1 MTNSNKEP
9 QKIYLKDYTPPVYR
23 VEDIYLDIKVFDD
36 HATVSSVLNM
46 HREHDGELILLGREL
61 ELLNISINDK
71 VLTADDYTLDSES
84 LTIHNA
90 PDAAKVAID
99 VKINPQTNTALEG
112 LYQSGTGDELMFV
125 TQCEPEGFRKITF
138 FPDRPDVLTEYTTRV
153 EADKRFP
160 VLLANGN
167 LIEKGNVGD
176 DRHFAVWHDPTKKPS
191 YLFACVVADL
201 AVMSDHYTTSEGR
214 EVLLEIYAVSADID
228 KCHVAMTA
236 LKDSMKWD
244 EEHYGRAYDLDRYM
258 IVATGQFNMG
268 AMENKGLNI
277 FNTSCV
283 LSSPKTTTDERSF
296 HVKAVIA
303 HEYFHNWTGNR
314 ITCRDWFQLCLK
326 EGFTV
331 FRDQSFSA
339 SHRSPAVQRIDDVG
353 FLKAHQFKEDAGV
366 LAHPVRPDSFV
377 EINNFYTVTVYEKG
391 AEIVRMIATLLGK
404 DKFRQGTDEYFAR
417 YDGQAVTIE
426 DFLSAMSVGDSRV
439 QDFLAWYTQAGT
451 PVLTGGF
458 DVVGDSIKLT
468 FSQQTRYVA
477 GFDEPKALPIPI
489 DVAIFHGESG
499 ELLAQELLLLN
510 KDSDTFSFDGLDL
523 GGVRPVVPVLRN
535 FSAPVKL
542 EFDYTDE
549 DLVKIVQFDNE
560 GFNQWQAVQTLV
572 GRLLFGKSDNV
583 ALLTDTLKRIVPT
596 LMHKDPML
604 TARLFDVPSES
615 ELAVA
620 YDKDYDPQAVKAT
633 RTALKEQIAH
643 ALADHVQVWYD
654 ALPIVPYQD
663 TPDARGVRLLRNV
676 LLNLALTAK
685 LDMTERAERQYTNA
699 TCMSEQLG
707 ALGAMIEFGLPNADD
722 YTAQF
727 YEEYHDN
734 DLVIDSW
741 FSVQAGADSRDVAFI
756 KVLMERADYDW
767 QTPNR
772 VRTTLGGLASK
783 PTQLWTKDGISLYL
797 SAVAR
802 LDVIN
807 PVLASR
813 SLSALARWYTLSG
826 DDKEMVKAEL
836 VALQQKASSKNVLE
850 FLNNMLGDKA

>member
-1 MTNSNKEP
+1 MTSSNKEP
-9 QKIYLKDYTPPVYR
+9 QKIYLKDYTPPTYR
-23 VEDIYLDIKVFDD
+23 VDDIYLDIKVFDD

-46 HREHDGELILLGREL
+46 SREHDGKFVLLGREL

-71 VLTADDYTLDSES
+71 VLTADDYALDNES

-90 PDAAKVAID
+90 PDVAKVAID
-99 VKINPQTNTALEG
+99 VKITPQTNTALEG

-167 LIEKGNVGD
+167 LIEKGDVGD

-214 EVLLEIYAVSADID
+214 EVLLEIYAVPADID

-236 LKDSMKWD
+236 LKDAMHWD

-426 DFLSAMSVGDSRV
+426 DFLSAMSVGDGRV
-439 QDFLAWYTQAGT
+439 LDFLVWYTQAGT

-458 DVVGDSIKLT
+458 DVADDSVKLT
-468 FSQQTRYVA
+468 FSQQTRHVA
-477 GFDEPKALPIPI
+477 GLDEPKALPIPI

-499 ELLAQELLLLN
+499 ELLAQELLLLT
-510 KDSDTFSFDGLDL
+510 KDSDTFGFDGLDL
-523 GGVRPVVPVLRN
+523 GGVRPVVSVLRN

-549 DLVKIVQFDNE
+549 DLVKIVQFENE

-604 TARLFDVPSES
+604 TARLFDMPSES

-685 LDMTERAERQYTNA
+685 LDMTERTERQYTNA

-756 KVLMERADYDW
+756 KALMERSDYDW

-826 DDKEMVKAEL
+826 DDKEMVKSEL
-836 VALQQKASSKNVLE
+836 IALQQKASSKNVLE

>member
-9 QKIYLKDYTPPVYR
+9 QKIYLKDYTPPAYR
-23 VEDIYLDIKVFDD
+23 VDDIYLDIKVFDD

-46 HREHDGELILLGREL
+46 NREHDGELVLLGREL

-71 VLTADDYTLDSES
+71 VLTADDYALDDES

-90 PDAAKVAID
+90 PDTAKVAID
-99 VKINPQTNTALEG
+99 VKITPQTNTVLEG

-153 EADKRFP
+153 EAGKHFP

-167 LIEKGNVGD
+167 LIEKGDVGD

-214 EVLLEIYAVSADID
+214 EVLLEIYAVPADID

-331 FRDQSFSA
+331 FRDQSFSS

-426 DFLSAMSVGDSRV
+426 DFLSAMSVGDERV
-439 QDFLAWYTQAGT
+439 LDFLAWYTQAGT

-458 DVVGDSIKLT
+458 EVVADGVELT
-468 FSQQTRYVA
+468 FSQETRHVA

-499 ELLAQELLLLN
+499 ELLAQELLLLT

-523 GGVRPVVPVLRN
+523 GGVRPVVSVLRN

-549 DLVKIVQFDNE
+549 DLVKIVQFENE

-572 GRLLFGKSDNV
+572 GRLLSGKSDNV

-654 ALPIVPYQD
+654 ALPIVPYED

-685 LDMTERAERQYTNA
+685 LDMTERTERQYTNA

-722 YTAQF
+722 YTTQF
-727 YEEYHDN
+727 YEEYHDD
-734 DLVIDSW
+734 DLVIDQW

-756 KVLMERADYDW
+756 KTLMERTDYDW

-772 VRTTLGGLASK
+772 VRTTLGALANK
-783 PTQLWTKDGISLYL
+783 PTQLWTKDGILLYL
-797 SAVAR
+797 SALAR

-813 SLSALARWYTLSG
+813 ALSALARWYTLAD
-826 DDKEMVKAEL
+826 DDKEMVKTEL
-836 VALQQKASSKNVLE
+836 LALQQKVSSKNVLE

>member
-1 MTNSNKEP
+1 MTAP
-9 QKIYLKDYTPPVYR
+9 QKIYLKDYAPPAYR
-23 VEDIYLDIKVFDD
+23 VDDVYLDIKVFDD
-36 HATVSSVLNM
+36 HACISSVLTM
-46 HREHDGELILLGREL
+46 SRERDGELVLLGREL
-61 ELLNISINDK
+61 ELLNISVNDK
-71 VLTADDYTLDSES
+71 VLTADDYALDDES
-84 LTIHNA
+84 LTIYHA
-90 PDAAKVAID
+90 PDTAKIAID
-99 VKINPQTNTALEG
+99 VNITPQTNTALEG
-112 LYQSGTGDELMFV
+112 LYQSGAGDELMFV

-153 EADKRFP
+153 EADKRFS

-167 LIEKGNVGD
+167 LVEKGDVGD
-176 DRHFAVWHDPTKKPS
+176 DRHFAIWHDPTKKPS

-214 EVLLEIYAVSADID
+214 EVLLEIYAVPADID

-236 LKDSMKWD
+236 LKDAMRWD
-244 EEHYGRAYDLDRYM
+244 ETHYGRAYDLDRYM

-283 LSSPKTTTDERSF
+283 LSDPKTTTDERSF

-331 FRDQSFSA
+331 FRDQSFSS
-339 SHRSPAVQRIDDVG
+339 SHRSSAVQRIDDVG
-353 FLKAHQFKEDAGV
+353 FLKAHQFAEDAGV

-426 DFLSAMSVGDSRV
+426 DFLSAMSVGDERV
-439 QDFLAWYTQAGT
+439 LDFLAWYSQAGT
-451 PVLTGGF
+451 PVLSGRF
-458 DVVGDSIKLT
+458 DVMGDGVKLT
-468 FSQQTRYVA
+468 FSQQTRHVA

-489 DVAIFHGESG
+489 DVAIFHGQSG
-499 ELLAQELLLLN
+499 KLLAQQLLLLT
-510 KDSDTFSFDGLDL
+510 KDSDIFIFDDLDL
-523 GGVRPVVPVLRN
+523 GGVRPVVSVLRN

-549 DLVKIVQFDNE
+549 DLIKIVQFESE

-583 ALLTDTLKRIVPT
+583 ALLTDTLQATVPT
-596 LMHKDPML
+596 LMHQDPML
-604 TARLFDVPSES
+604 TARLFDLPSETEMAS
-615 ELAVA
+615 GYET
-620 YDKDYDPQAVKAT
+620 DYDPECVKQQ
-633 RTALKEQIAH
+633 RNNLKGHIAR
-643 ALADHVQVWYD
+643 ALAGNLQGWYD
-654 ALPIVPYQD
+654 ALPIVPYED
-663 TPDARGVRLLRNV
+663 TPHARGVRLLRNV
-676 LLNLALTAK
+676 LLDLAWTAD
-685 LDMTERAERQYTNA
+685 LDMTERTEHQYAHA

-707 ALGAMIEFGLPNADD
+707 ALRAMIEHDLSCADA
-722 YTAQF
+722 YVGQF
-727 YEEYHDN
+727 YETFCDDE
-734 DLVIDSW
+734 LVIDTW
-741 FSVQAGADSRDVAFI
+741 FSVQAGAGSRDVAFI
-756 KVLMERADYDW
+756 KALMERDDYDW
-767 QTPNR
+767 HTPNR
-772 VRTTLGGLASK
+772 VRTTLGGLANK
-783 PTQLWTKDGISLYL
+783 PTQLWTKDGLAL
-797 SAVAR
+797 FTSAVAK
-802 LDVIN
+802 LDRTN

-813 SLSALARWYTLSG
+813 LLSALARFGTLT
-826 DDKEMVKAEL
+826 DDKKAL
-836 VALQQKASSKNVLE
+836 ATDSLTALQATARSKNVLE
-850 FLNNMLGDKA
+850 FLNNMLKVNDDE

>member
-1 MTNSNKEP
+1 MTSSNKEP
-9 QKIYLKDYTPPVYR
+9 QKIYLKDYTPPTYR
-23 VEDIYLDIKVFDD
+23 VDDIYLDIKVFND

-46 HREHDGELILLGREL
+46 SREHDGKLVLLGREL

-71 VLTADDYTLDSES
+71 VLTADDYALDDES

-90 PDAAKVAID
+90 PDTAKVAID
-99 VKINPQTNTALEG
+99 VKITPQTNTALEG

-153 EADKRFP
+153 EADKRFF

-167 LIEKGNVGD
+167 LIEKGDVGD

-201 AVMSDHYTTSEGR
+201 AVMSDHYTTIEGR
-214 EVLLEIYAVSADID
+214 EVLLEIYAVPADID

-236 LKDSMKWD
+236 LKDAMAWD

-353 FLKAHQFKEDAGV
+353 FLKAYQFKEDAGV

-417 YDGQAVTIE
+417 YDGQAVAIE
-426 DFLSAMSVGDSRV
+426 DFLSAMSVGDGRV
-439 QDFLAWYTQAGT
+439 LDFLAWYTQAGT

-458 DVVGDSIKLT
+458 DVAGDSVKLA
-468 FSQQTRYVA
+468 FSQQTRHVA

-499 ELLAQELLLLN
+499 ELLAQELLLLT
-510 KDSDTFSFDGLDL
+510 KDSDTFGFDGLDL
-523 GGVRPVVPVLRN
+523 GGVRPVVSVLRN
-535 FSAPVKL
+535 FFRPC
-542 EFDYTDE
+542 
-549 DLVKIVQFDNE
+549 
-560 GFNQWQAVQTLV
+560 QA
-572 GRLLFGKSDNV
+572 
-583 ALLTDTLKRIVPT
+583 RI
-596 LMHKDPML
+596 
-604 TARLFDVPSES
+604 
-615 ELAVA
+615 
-620 YDKDYDPQAVKAT
+620 
-633 RTALKEQIAH
+633 
-643 ALADHVQVWYD
+643 
-654 ALPIVPYQD
+654 
-663 TPDARGVRLLRNV
+663 
-676 LLNLALTAK
+676 
-685 LDMTERAERQYTNA
+685 
-699 TCMSEQLG
+699 
-707 ALGAMIEFGLPNADD
+707 
-722 YTAQF
+722 
-727 YEEYHDN
+727 
-734 DLVIDSW
+734 
-741 FSVQAGADSRDVAFI
+741 
-756 KVLMERADYDW
+756 
-767 QTPNR
+767 
-772 VRTTLGGLASK
+772 
-783 PTQLWTKDGISLYL
+783 
-797 SAVAR
+797 
-802 LDVIN
+802 
-807 PVLASR
+807 
-813 SLSALARWYTLSG
+813 
-826 DDKEMVKAEL
+826 
-836 VALQQKASSKNVLE
+836 
-850 FLNNMLGDKA
+850 

>member
-1 MTNSNKEP
+1 MTSSNKEP
-9 QKIYLKDYTPPVYR
+9 QKIHLKDYTPPTYR
-23 VEDIYLDIKVFDD
+23 VDDICLDIKVFDD

-46 HREHDGELILLGREL
+46 SREHDGKLVLLGREL

-71 VLTADDYTLDSES
+71 VLTADDYALDDES

-90 PDAAKVAID
+90 PDVAKVAID
-99 VKINPQTNTALEG
+99 VKITPQTNTALEG

-167 LIEKGNVGD
+167 LIEKGDVGD

-201 AVMSDHYTTSEGR
+201 AVISDHYTTSEGR
-214 EVLLEIYAVSADID
+214 EVLLEIYAVPADID

-236 LKDSMKWD
+236 LKDAMHWD

-331 FRDQSFSA
+331 FRDQSFSS

-404 DKFRQGTDEYFAR
+404 DKFRQGTDEYFTR

-426 DFLSAMSVGDSRV
+426 DFLSAMSVGDGRV
-439 QDFLAWYTQAGT
+439 LDFLAWYTQAGT

-458 DVVGDSIKLT
+458 DVADDSVKLT
-468 FSQQTRYVA
+468 FSQQTRHVA

-499 ELLAQELLLLN
+499 ELLAQELLLLT
-510 KDSDTFSFDGLDL
+510 KDSDTFGFDGLDL
-523 GGVRPVVPVLRN
+523 GGVRPVVSVLRN

-549 DLVKIVQFDNE
+549 DLVKIVQFENE

-583 ALLTDTLKRIVPT
+583 ALLTDILKRIVPT

-604 TARLFDVPSES
+604 TARLFDMPSES

-620 YDKDYDPQAVKAT
+620 YDKDYNPQAVKAT

-654 ALPIVPYQD
+654 ALPIVPYED

-685 LDMTERAERQYTNA
+685 LDMTERTERQYTNA

-756 KVLMERADYDW
+756 KALMERADYDW

>member
-1 MTNSNKEP
+1 MTSSNKEP
-9 QKIYLKDYTPPVYR
+9 QKIYLKDYTPPTYR
-23 VEDIYLDIKVFDD
+23 VDDIYLDIKVFND

-46 HREHDGELILLGREL
+46 SREHDGKLVLLGREL

-71 VLTADDYTLDSES
+71 VLTADDYALDDES

-90 PDAAKVAID
+90 PDTAKVAID
-99 VKINPQTNTALEG
+99 VKITPQTNTALEG

-153 EADKRFP
+153 EADKRFF

-167 LIEKGNVGD
+167 LIEKGDVGD

-214 EVLLEIYAVSADID
+214 EVLLEIYAVPADID

-236 LKDSMKWD
+236 LKDAMAWD

-353 FLKAHQFKEDAGV
+353 FLKAYQFKEDAGV

-417 YDGQAVTIE
+417 YDGQAVAIE
-426 DFLSAMSVGDSRV
+426 DFLSAMSVGDGRV
-439 QDFLAWYTQAGT
+439 LDFLAWYTQAGT

-458 DVVGDSIKLT
+458 DVAGDSVKLA
-468 FSQQTRYVA
+468 FNQQTRHVA

-499 ELLAQELLLLN
+499 ELLAQELLLLT
-510 KDSDTFSFDGLDL
+510 KDSDTFGFDGLDL
-523 GGVRPVVPVLRN
+523 GGVRPVVSVLRN

-549 DLVKIVQFDNE
+549 DLVKIVQFENE

-604 TARLFDVPSES
+604 TARLFDMPSES

-654 ALPIVPYQD
+654 ALPIVPYED

-685 LDMTERAERQYTNA
+685 LDMTERTERQYTNA

-727 YEEYHDN
+727 YDEYHDN

-756 KVLMERADYDW
+756 KALMERSDYDW

-783 PTQLWTKDGISLYL
+783 PAQLWTKDGISLYL

-813 SLSALARWYTLSG
+813 SLSALARWYTLWG

-836 VALQQKASSKNVLE
+836 IALQQKVSSKNVLE